1 MVEDDLR
8 KKMTVL
14 QYQNIKE
21 LTGGGIEKTMPV
33 QLRHNTQETNFT
45 DIFRHSKYMP
55 FFTATLSNKL

>member
-1 MVEDDLR
+1 VILNE
-8 KKMTVL
+8 
-14 QYQNIKE
+14 NIKE